1 MTFNDPLANMYSN
14 ILNSEKIGKK
24 ECIIRPASAFMKE
37 NLRLLKEK
45 GYIEDY
51 QETVDNKGN
60 LLTIKLNGRI
70 NKCNVIKPRFS
81 VKVDNYEKF
90 EKRFLPAR
98 NFGILLVSTPRGLV
112 VHETAKEQRTGGRL
126 VAYCY

>member
-1 MTFNDPLANMYSN
+1 MTFNDPLANMYSH

-24 ECIIRPASAFMKE
+24 ECVIKPVSTFMKE

-60 LLTIKLNGRI
+60 VLIIKLNGRI

-98 NFGILLVSTPRGLV
+98 NFGILLVSTPKGLV
-112 VHETAKEQRTGGRL
+112 AHETAKEQHTGGRL
-126 VAYCY
+126 VAFCY